1 MRLER
6 EPILVY
12 SCGFILLFCA
22 LCCAGA
28 GAALLK
34 KSTWGIYPAFL
45 RAVLRWF
52 WVLGSG
58 LLRGSG
64 VGAASLVSGAGLGAG
79 PRWWF
84 GAGWFWLFL
93 FSGGSASG
101 AASGFRFLLVCG
113 CFLAACAGRC
123 VCVSFL
129 VRVFFVWRAPG
140 ALRVRCCGGPA
151 RVFFLVLD
159 AGAVRAPAAWRAFV
173 FFCGARCAS
182 ARVAAVLVARVFF
195 FWWALRALGLGCCGA
210 CGVRVLVLARAC
222 AGAVRLLFRLARLL
236 LVRGAPVRF
245 GSCPSAAWCFCFR
258 LFGALLRVVVPVGGE
273 LLPPGP
279 LKKPATHGG
288 AQGDHVGAPMF
299 TLACL

>member
-1 MRLER
+1 MVVLLALL
-6 EPILVY
+6 LV
-12 SCGFILLFCA
+12 FVFCLSVVVFWLPA
-22 LCCAGA
+22 L
-28 GAALLK
+28 GAALAVRF
-34 KSTWGIYPAFL
+34 WCAF
-45 RAVLRWF
+45 
-52 WVLGSG
+52 
-58 LLRGSG
+58 
-64 VGAASLVSGAGLGAG
+64 
-79 PRWWF
+79 
-84 GAGWFWLFL
+84 
-93 FSGGSASG
+93 
-101 AASGFRFLLVCG
+101 
-113 CFLAACAGRC
+113 
-123 VCVSFL
+123 
-129 VRVFFVWRAPG
+129 FFVWRAPG

-210 CGVRVLVLARAC
+210 CGVRVLLLARAC

-273 LLPPGP
+273 LLPPGS

-288 AQGDHVGAPMF
+288 AQGYHVGTPMF